1 MEPSVDF
8 DWKRRE
14 IMSANHS
21 RRCVAI
27 TKYYIRCTH
36 RAMMYYV
43 HQKTFNTLF
52 LCNIHE
58 KVLLRNH
65 TVSNVLMMD
74 EYGQKGQVDSVQ
86 NH

>member
-1 MEPSVDF
+1 
-8 DWKRRE
+8 
-14 IMSANHS
+14 
-21 RRCVAI
+21 
-27 TKYYIRCTH
+27 
-36 RAMMYYV
+36 MMYYV

-74 EYGQKGQVDSVQ
+74 EYGQKGQDDLAQ